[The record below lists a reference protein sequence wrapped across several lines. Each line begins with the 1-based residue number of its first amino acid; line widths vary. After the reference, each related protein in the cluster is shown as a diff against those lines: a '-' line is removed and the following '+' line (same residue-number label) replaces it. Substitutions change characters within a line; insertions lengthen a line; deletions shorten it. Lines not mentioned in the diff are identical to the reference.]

1 MPAAPL
7 SHQEIEDR
15 LGDLPG
21 WSLEEDRITCTYRLH
36 SHFAALGLTA
46 HVAAIQ
52 DELNHHSDLTLGY
65 NTVSLSVNTHDA
77 GGVVTE
83 NDLRLAAR
91 VAAIADGHG
100 VR

>member
-7 SHQEIEDR
+7 SQQEIEDR

-21 WSLEEDRITCTYRLH
+21 WTLEGNRITCTYRLH

-77 GGVVTE
+77 GDVVTE

>member
-7 SHQEIEDR
+7 SQQEIEDR

-21 WSLEEDRITCTYRLH
+21 WSLEGDRITCTYRLH

-52 DELNHHSDLTLGY
+52 DEMNHHSDLTLGY

-83 NDLRLAAR
+83 SDLKLAAR
-91 VAAIADGHG
+91 VAAIAGGHG

>member
-7 SHQEIEDR
+7 SQQEIEDR

-21 WSLEEDRITCTYRLH
+21 WTLEGDRITCTYRLH

-77 GGVVTE
+77 GNVVTE
-83 NDLRLAAR
+83 NDLGLAAR

>member
-7 SHQEIEDR
+7 SQQEIEDR

-21 WSLEEDRITCTYRLH
+21 WSLEGNRITCTYRLH

-77 GGVVTE
+77 GDVVTE
-83 NDLRLAAR
+83 NDLKLAAR